1 MRSASLILFCELK
14 MFSIVK
20 TSEKNVELTFLRVI
34 DIVRFGSNAKG
45 FGGSGGGGGEPSI

>member
-1 MRSASLILFCELK
+1 